1 MNNYFLFPL
10 LLDFTIWD
18 CFRQCKPRHLI
29 CRLLLHF
36 SEGGRD
42 GRALLQFEQSYRV
55 SFAIYG
61 CSRELIHA
69 RTVTSRR
76 VLVIVVIIITDVLI
90 LQISS
95 LRTCSVK
102 LETQPNYTWTEH
114 A

>member
-1 MNNYFLFPL
+1 
-10 LLDFTIWD
+10 
-18 CFRQCKPRHLI
+18 
-29 CRLLLHF
+29 
-36 SEGGRD
+36 
-42 GRALLQFEQSYRV
+42 LQFEQSYRV

-76 VLVIVVIIITDVLI
+76 VLVIVVIIIIIIITDVLI

-102 LETQPNYTWTEH
+102 LETAQLHLDRTCIILTINGKRSNICLKTWKTERH
-114 A
+114 LMT